1 MKKILVTLFLLL
13 LTTSCSQKQEPVSQ
27 TETNTGTIQEAVKQK
42 IFTSFY
48 PLYFLT
54 KGLVGDSYD
63 VENLVPTGGEW
74 HEYEPSLKQIQDMMQ
89 AHFVVMNGLGMEH
102 YEEKLSGEL
111 EKNKVGFV
119 HLSEKLTDVITT
131 EEHEEEHHEDEHGH
145 GSVDPHT
152 WLSPKMMVELASLL
166 STELKVNETAGA
178 KIFIGELKALD
189 TKFADTLKLCKR
201 KELVTS
207 HEAFAYLARDYGLVQ
222 VAVAGIEP
230 DMEPSAADI
239 ARVIEVIKDKKVTTI
254 FTEPLVSAKFSD
266 TISRETGVKNAE
278 LHPLETLT
286 PDEETAGETYIS
298 IMEKNLAKIAEGL
311 DCK

>member
-1 MKKILVTLFLLL
+1 MMK
-13 LTTSCSQKQEPVSQ
+13 
-27 TETNTGTIQEAVKQK
+27 
-42 IFTSFY
+42 
-48 PLYFLT
+48 
-54 KGLVGDSYD
+54 
-63 VENLVPTGGEW
+63 
-74 HEYEPSLKQIQDMMQ
+74 

-102 YEEKLSGEL
+102 YEEKLSSEL
-111 EKNKVGFV
+111 EKNKVDFV
-119 HLSEKLTDVITT
+119 HLSEKLTNVITI
-131 EEHEEEHHEDEHGH
+131 EEHEEEHHEEEGHDH
-145 GSVDPHT
+145 GSTDPHT
-152 WLSPKMMVELASLL
+152 WLSPKVMVELATLL
-166 STELKVNETAGA
+166 STELKISETAGA
-178 KIFIGELKALD
+178 KNFIGELKALD
-189 TKFADTLKLCKR
+189 TKYADTLKLCKR

-207 HEAFAYLARDYGLVQ
+207 HEAFAYLARDYGLLQ

-239 ARVIEVIKDKKVTTI
+239 ARVIEVVKDKKVTTI

-286 PDEETAGETYIS
+286 PEEETAGETYIS